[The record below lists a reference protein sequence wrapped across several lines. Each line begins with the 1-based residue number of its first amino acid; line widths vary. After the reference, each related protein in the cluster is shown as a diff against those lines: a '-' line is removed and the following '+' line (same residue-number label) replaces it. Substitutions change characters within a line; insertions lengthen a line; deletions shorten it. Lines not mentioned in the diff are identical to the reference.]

1 MTPHYIMMLT
11 VQSLAM
17 LLRHWA
23 QGLLPD
29 VPRQLLI
36 NRILPVLFGTT
47 VETLQKQNEDGS
59 WGLQS
64 CETTA
69 YAIVCLSEVAPL
81 PLCDCLLA
89 AIQLAVKNGRAFLM
103 QQINRWKEPDIVWR
117 SRTAYGV
124 GVITEAYTLAAM
136 KISPDNLTFGK
147 AIEDIC
153 MITKPSLST
162 IQEISHLPFFARMP
176 DWLVRACIVEAY
188 LYLPI
193 YDKARQAVI
202 THEVKQQRHFNVL
215 PYALTASS
223 RSTGAFIAPDVN
235 VELMVMC
242 ALTYE
247 VDHYMEDIVGGLKGV
262 EVQEVENVV
271 HDIFEEP
278 CIDLPQKSR
287 TECIFEH
294 QGSGSQRL
302 PYLDKVKITLRR
314 GISWALNHPKILSSS
329 KYDQEIFRRELKA
342 FYMGQITSVYESSSL
357 ATSRKTQHSSSLL
370 QEPYHKWVHTTS
382 SSHVAGSVIFAF
394 LICLLGASMNGQDC
408 FQSAEAKY
416 LAQDLSMHLSSLA
429 RMENDIGSVI
439 RDRKEHNLNS
449 IDFPEFDTG
458 TTEEE
463 DDLQKKLEQLK
474 RLAAYERDCYKMALA
489 KLKDLGIG
497 ERVIKG
503 LKAFCNSVDLFG
515 EIYAMEDIS
524 PSLERCS

>member
-1 MTPHYIMMLT
+1 MTPHYTMMLT

-17 LLRHWA
+17 LLRRWA

-29 VPRQLLI
+29 VPRQLLM

-69 YAIVCLSEVAPL
+69 YAILCLTEVAPL

-103 QQINRWKEPDIVWR
+103 QQINSWKEPDIVWR

-124 GVITEAYTLAAM
+124 GVIAEGYTLAAM

-147 AIEDIC
+147 VIEDIC
-153 MITKPSLST
+153 SITKPSLRT
-162 IQEISHLPFFARMP
+162 IQEISHLPFFAGMP
-176 DWLVRACIVEAY
+176 DWLVRACIVEGY
-188 LYLPI
+188 LHLPI
-193 YDKARQAVI
+193 YDKARQAVV
-202 THEVKQQRHFNVL
+202 THEVKQQRHFNIL
-215 PYALTASS
+215 PFALIASS
-223 RSTGAFIAPDVN
+223 RLMGACIAPDVN
-235 VELMVMC
+235 VAFMVAC
-242 ALTYE
+242 ALAYE
-247 VDHYMEDIVGGLKGV
+247 VDHYMEDIVGGLEGV
-262 EVQEVENVV
+262 EAQELQNVV
-271 HDIFEEP
+271 HEIFEKP
-278 CIDLPQKSR
+278 CIDLPKKSR

-294 QGSGSQRL
+294 PGSGSQRL
-302 PYLDKVKITLRR
+302 QYLDTVKITLHR
-314 GISWALNHPKILSSS
+314 GISWVLNHPKILSSS
-329 KYDQEIFRRELKA
+329 NYDQGILRREFKA
-342 FYMGQITSVYESSSL
+342 SYMDQITSVYESSSL
-357 ATSRKTQHSSSLL
+357 ATSRKTQHTSNLL
-370 QEPYHKWVHTTS
+370 QEPYHRWVHTTA
-382 SSHVAGSVIFAF
+382 SSHVAGSALLAF
-394 LICLLGASMNGQDC
+394 LICLLGASMNGQEC

-429 RMENDIGSVI
+429 RMENDIGSVA

-449 IDFPEFDTG
+449 VDFPEFDTG

-474 RLAAYERDCYKMALA
+474 RLAAYERDCAKMAFA
-489 KLKDLGIG
+489 KLSELGLH
-497 ERVIKG
+497 ERVVEG
-503 LKAFCNSVDLFG
+503 LKFFCNAVDLFG